1 MVPSRRKLQP
11 VKDSAD
17 NSLPRGAG
25 VTKGVCSRVIAAKMH
40 ATLVA
45 TVSRLT
51 HQATV
56 VKACVEEML
65 RVVAHALKDVS
76 RPEHAAT
83 MLAMCVENAKR
94 SWLTPTVVKGSA
106 ALQWTLRHLANA
118 TQPVW
123 TSGIAATTHVTFA
136 DTVQSHQPN

>member
-1 MVPSRRKLQP
+1 MVRSRRKLPP

-17 NSLPRGAG
+17 SSLPRVAG
-25 VTKGVCSRVIAAKMH
+25 VTKGVCSRAIAAKMH
-40 ATLVA
+40 ATPVA

-56 VKACVEEML
+56 VKAYVEEML
-65 RVVAHALKDVS
+65 RVDVHALKDAS
-76 RPEHAAT
+76 RPERAVK
-83 MLAMCVENAKR
+83 MLAMFVENAKR
-94 SWLTPTVVKGSA
+94 SSLTPTVVKGSA
-106 ALQWTLRHLANA
+106 GLQWILRHLANA

-123 TSGIAATTHVTFA
+123 TSGIAARTHVTFV